1 MSKQNNPDLNKRL
14 HNLEQRVET
23 LEWIE
28 KAERKRKAK
37 LLREFNHKI
46 GKVSKKTI

>member
-14 HNLEQRVET
+14 RNLEQRVET

-28 KAERKRKAK
+28 KTQ
-37 LLREFNHKI
+37 LRAGFPQTDQ
-46 GKVSKKTI
+46 VSSNLYGL